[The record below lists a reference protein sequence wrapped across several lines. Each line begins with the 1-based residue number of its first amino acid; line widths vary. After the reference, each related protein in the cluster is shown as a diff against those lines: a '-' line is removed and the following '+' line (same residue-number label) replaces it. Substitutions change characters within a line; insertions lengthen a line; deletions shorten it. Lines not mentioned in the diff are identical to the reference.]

1 MVKRKIIWSV
11 EAKEDLYRILAYYTL
26 RNRSKSY
33 SVKLNRKLKEGV
45 NLLLNH
51 PELGIIT
58 ADESVRGFNIE
69 SYIVFY
75 ENTRDEVII
84 HTIWDTRQ
92 NPENNTQN
100 TR

>member
-11 EAKEDLYRILAYYTL
+11 EAKEDIFRILEYYTL

-33 SVKLNRKLKEGV
+33 SVKLQRNLIEGV
-45 NLLLNH
+45 NLLLKH
-51 PELGIIT
+51 PDLGIQT
-58 ADESVRGFNIE
+58 ADESIRGIIID

-75 ENTRDEVII
+75 ENTRDIVII

-92 NPENNTQN
+92 NPENNIPKTV
-100 TR
+100 